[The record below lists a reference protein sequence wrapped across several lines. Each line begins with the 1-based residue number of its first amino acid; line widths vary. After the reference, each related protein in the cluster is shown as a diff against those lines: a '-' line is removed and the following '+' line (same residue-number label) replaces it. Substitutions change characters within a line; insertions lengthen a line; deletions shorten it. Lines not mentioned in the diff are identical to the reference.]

1 MDVAT
6 QAVPDYA
13 LSDMSVLYCV
23 VVKKKLPCPP
33 SGMGCFKYGYAA
45 GTAAGGWIG
54 NVYRGEG
61 EGRGERR
68 MSGLLTLTP

>member
-45 GTAAGGWIG
+45 STAAGVGMGMCIVESG
-54 NVYRGEG
+54 KEEARGE
-61 EGRGERR
+61 
-68 MSGLLTLTP
+68 